1 MNIFGR
7 IAIVVG
13 LLGTLVACDQVP
25 VGYVGIKVHQLGG
38 SKGVDQEV
46 ITPGRV
52 WVGWNESL
60 FIFPTFTQN
69 YMWDKAQT
77 KESPGDESITFQTR
91 EGLNVN
97 SDIGIQYTLKPDKI
111 PYIFQKYRR
120 GINEITNV
128 FLRNE
133 VRDALVN
140 EASKMDVESI
150 YGVGKGA
157 FVDAVEKQVREKVE
171 SQGIIVEKIYII
183 GEFRLPPNVVQSINA
198 KIAATQ
204 MAQQRENE
212 VRQAKAEA
220 DKSIEAARG
229 RAESVR
235 IEAEA
240 QAKANRL
247 LAESVSDSLI
257 QFQAV
262 QKWDG
267 NLPQVVG
274 GAVPMISV
282 PMNTSQPT
290 KK

>member
-1 MNIFGR
+1 MNILKR
-7 IAIVVG
+7 IG
-13 LLGTLVACDQVP
+13 LAVFALAALAACDQVP

-46 ITPGRV
+46 VTPGRV
-52 WVGWNESL
+52 WVGWNEVL
-60 FIFPTFTQN
+60 FVFPTFTQN
-69 YMWDKAQT
+69 YMWDAAKT

-111 PYIFQKYRR
+111 PYIFQRYRR
-120 GINEITNV
+120 GITEITNV

-140 EASKMDVESI
+140 EASKMEVESI
-150 YGVGKGA
+150 YGVGKSA
-157 FVDAVEKQVREKVE
+157 FIDAVEKSVREKVE
-171 SQGIIVEKIYII
+171 PQGIIVEKIYVI

-240 QAKANRL
+240 QAKANRM

-282 PMNTSQPT
+282 PMNTQPA